1 MAHRDDPSDPS
12 RRLEPV
18 NLPGLEERVQ
28 ARLAEELGWYDA
40 RARENQRWY
49 RAIKVVQLVAAALV
63 PVMAGIGASAW
74 ITGGLGSLIV
84 VLEGVQQLY
93 QFQEHWIAYRTTW
106 EGPRRE
112 QHLYEARGGD
122 YATAASP
129 PTLLAERVE
138 ALVAREHA
146 RWVSVQEAA
155 ARVQVQPRDG

>member
-106 EGPRRE
+106 EGLRRAH
-112 QHLYEARGGD
+112 HLYAARGGD